1 MTLKLLFIFSMIKF
15 PKIATFNYFFLFT
28 LMFLSVSKVEAQNSA
43 VVISAK
49 NIPENLVPGKNYTIA
64 FEISNTTGN
73 PLNLSCEFVISDQ
86 FYLTTNLKKLEV
98 AANNKKIVLFTFGVN
113 NHSAAGDYKAFLK
126 ITNSDNK
133 APIASEEIALNVS
146 KLYNLTVEVLKAP
159 EYLRLEKEYY
169 VEYLVT
175 NNGNSE
181 EKITFESSNMLKIV
195 PENAVLKPDSS
206 MVVAVYQQ
214 VPENVSGKTMVL
226 NNLKAYMV
234 SNDLLFSNHA
244 AITLYPN
251 NTKKP
256 DLYHRFPVTV
266 STIFN
271 SLKGLDTLNV
281 FKFKVSGQGFLDTG
295 NEHYLNFEYSGPS
308 QSDIVRFGDYE
319 RYSILYKTKKMEA
332 VAGHVNFSLSDITE
346 TSRYGTGGILNY
358 DFGKT
363 TATVFYVK
371 PRFTRQISDSY
382 GGKIS
387 QDLSDRAYVEL
398 GFINRTLFEENE
410 EFNSK
415 IFNIASVYTLDRFKL
430 NGEIAYE
437 SNYKT
442 NGYAFSL
449 ASYVNLKKAYL
460 INSVQYSD
468 KDYKGYLRN
477 SKQFLSLVNYKF
489 NKKIDLQISADYRSL
504 NPVKDTINYSSSP
517 ITTKYQAYF
526 NYNINR
532 NNKIRIGGYY
542 RNKEDQLSLQN
553 YNFEEKL
560 ATFSFYSRKSD
571 KYDLIWQNRVGKTI
585 NFLANSTEPQSTF
598 FSSLSISAN
607 IFKDLIVGL
616 NGDYQ
621 QSNKQSAENEIVKT
635 FYYGGN
641 LQYNL
646 KSYLDISLYYQKNFD
661 FDELDEVQNYLQAE
675 LNYNYKRKHLLSV
688 AVSQTSL
695 PVFPIKKELLVT
707 ASYSFVMN
715 VPVSKNKTVGSL
727 TGKIT
732 SAEKVSLEGILVFLD
747 DHIAITNEKGAFQF
761 YNLPPKTYRLYV
773 QQSSL
778 PKNKVIVMQQP
789 IDIDI
794 FPNKESEMVLE
805 MGNTGAV
812 YGQVVFEETTV
823 TQSSKFIKKMPIM
836 VVKITK
842 EDKTLY
848 TKTDKEGRFWFKE
861 LSPGDWT
868 VELIVRNLL
877 NDFTFSETQKTIS
890 VVSNEEGQA
899 VFKASNKN
907 REIKKS
913 NKTFKL

>member
-1 MTLKLLFIFSMIKF
+1 
-15 PKIATFNYFFLFT
+15 
-28 LMFLSVSKVEAQNSA
+28 MFLSISKVEAQTSA
-43 VVISAK
+43 VEIIAK

-73 PLNLSCEFVISDQ
+73 QLNLSSEFVVSDQ
-86 FYLTTNLKKLEV
+86 FYLTTNIKKVDV

-113 NHSAAGDYKAFLK
+113 NHSVAGEYKALLK
-126 ITNSDNK
+126 ITNQTNNL
-133 APIASEEIALNVS
+133 PIASQEITLKVS
-146 KLYNLTVEVLKAP
+146 KLYNLTVEVLNAP

-206 MVVAVYQQ
+206 MVVAVFQK
-214 VPENVSGKTMVL
+214 VPENVRTKTMVL

-234 SNDLLFSNHA
+234 SNDLLFSNRA

-256 DLYHRFPVTV
+256 DLYHRFPITV

-281 FKFKVSGQGFLDTG
+281 FKFKVSGQGYLDRA

-319 RYSILYKTKKMEA
+319 RYSVFYKNKKLEA
-332 VAGHVNFSLSDITE
+332 VAGHVNFSLSNITE
-346 TSRYGTGGILNY
+346 TSRYGTGGILSY

-363 TATVFYVK
+363 TTTLFYVK
-371 PRFTRQISDSY
+371 PRFTKQISDSY

-387 QDLSDRAYVEL
+387 QELSDKAYVEA
-398 GFINRTLFEENE
+398 GFINRTLFENYE

-415 IFNIASVYTLDRFKL
+415 IFNIASFYTIDRFKI

-437 SNYKT
+437 TNYKT
-442 NGYAFSL
+442 NGLAYSL
-449 ASYVNLKKAYL
+449 EAYLNLKKWDF
-460 INSVQYSD
+460 INSAQYSD
-468 KDYKGYLRN
+468 KDYKGYIRN
-477 SKQFLSLVNYKF
+477 SKQWLSLANYRF
-489 NKKIDLQISADYRSL
+489 NDKIDMQIGAEYRAI

-532 NNKIRIGGYY
+532 NNKVRVGGYY
-542 RNKEDQLSLQN
+542 RNKEDQLGLQT

-560 ATFSFYSRKSD
+560 ATLSFYSRMPF
-571 KYDLIWQNRVGKTI
+571 KYDLMWQNRVGKTI

-598 FSSLSISAN
+598 FSSLSVTGY
-607 IFKDLIVGL
+607 IFKNLILGL

-621 QSNKQSAENEIVKT
+621 QSNKQSVDNAVQKT

-646 KSYLDISLYYQKNFD
+646 KSDLNLNVFYKKNYD
-661 FDELDEVQNYLQAE
+661 FDELDESQNYLQAQ
-675 LNYNYKRKHLLSV
+675 LNYNYQRKHLLSV
-688 AVSQTSL
+688 SVSQMSL
-695 PVFPIKKELLVT
+695 PVFPIQKELLIT
-707 ASYSFVMN
+707 ASYSLVMN

-727 TGKIT
+727 IGKIT
-732 SAEKVSLEGILVFLD
+732 SDEKVNLEGILVLLD
-747 DHIAITNEKGAFQF
+747 EQIAITNEKGVFHF
-761 YNLPPKTYRLYV
+761 YNLQPKIYRLYV
-773 QQSSL
+773 KQSSL
-778 PKNKVIVMQQP
+778 PKNKIIVMQQP

-794 FPNKESEMVLE
+794 VPNKETEVVLE
-805 MGNTGAV
+805 MGNTGTLF
-812 YGQVVFEETTV
+812 GQVIFEETTLM
-823 TQSSKFIKKMPIM
+823 QSSQFIKKLPIL

-842 EDKTLY
+842 EDKTSY
-848 TKTDKEGRFWFKE
+848 TKTDKDGKFWFKE
-861 LSPGDWT
+861 LTPGDWT
-868 VELIVRNLL
+868 VELVVKNLL

-890 VVSNEEGQA
+890 IKSDKEEKA
-899 VFKASNKN
+899 VFKATNKN
-907 REIKKS
+907 REVKKS
-913 NKTFKL
+913 DKIFKL

>member
-1 MTLKLLFIFSMIKF
+1 MRKF
-15 PKIATFNYFFLFT
+15 PEIATYTYFFLFL
-28 LMFLSVSKVEAQNSA
+28 LMFLSISKVEGQNSA
-43 VVISAK
+43 VEISAK

-73 PLNLSCEFVISDQ
+73 QLNLSSEFVVSDQ
-86 FYLTTNLKKLEV
+86 FYLTTNLKKLVIE
-98 AANNKKIVLFTFGVN
+98 ANSKKIVLFTFGIN
-113 NHSAAGDYKAFLK
+113 NHCAAGDYKAVLK
-126 ITNSDNK
+126 ITSDNL
-133 APIASEEIALNVS
+133 PIASREIALNVS
-146 KLYNLTVEVLKAP
+146 KLYNLTVEVLNSP

-169 VEYLVT
+169 CEYLVT

-181 EKITFESSNMLKIV
+181 EKITFESSNAIKIV

-206 MVVAVYQQ
+206 MVVAVYQL
-214 VPENVSGKTMVL
+214 VPGNVRGKTIVL
-226 NNLKAYMV
+226 NNLKAYLV
-234 SNDLLFSNHA
+234 SKDLLFSNRV

-256 DLYHRFPVTV
+256 DLYHRFPITV

-271 SLKGLDTLNV
+271 SLTGLDTLNV
-281 FKFKVSGQGFLDTG
+281 FKFKVSGQGFLDRG

-319 RYSILYKTKKMEA
+319 RYSILYKNKKME
-332 VAGHVNFSLSDITE
+332 VVSGHVNFSLSNITE
-346 TSRYGTGGILNY
+346 TSRYGTGGILSY

-371 PRFTRQISDSY
+371 PRFTKQISDSY

-387 QDLSDRAYVEL
+387 QDLSDKTYVEI
-398 GFINRTLFEENE
+398 GFINRTLFENNE

-415 IFNIASVYTLDRFKL
+415 IFNFASFYTLDRFKL

-437 SNYKT
+437 TNYKT
-442 NGYAFSL
+442 NGFAYSL
-449 ASYVNLKKAYL
+449 EAYLNLKKWDF
-460 INSVQYSD
+460 INSAQYSD
-468 KDYKGYLRN
+468 KDYKGYIRN
-477 SKQFLSLVNYKF
+477 SKQLLSLANYRF
-489 NKKIDLQISADYRSL
+489 SKKIDMQIGVEYRSI
-504 NPVKDTINYSSSP
+504 NPIKDTINYSSSP

-532 NNKIRIGGYY
+532 NNKVRIGGYY

-560 ATFSFYSRKSD
+560 ATLSFYSRMPY
-571 KYDLIWQNRVGKTI
+571 KYDLMWQNRVGKTV
-585 NFLANSTEPQSTF
+585 NFLANSTEPQSTL

-607 IFKDLIVGL
+607 IFRDLIIGL

-646 KSYLDISLYYQKNFD
+646 KSYLNVSAFYKKNYD
-661 FDELDEVQNYLQAE
+661 FDELDEAQNYLQAQV
-675 LNYNYKRKHLLSV
+675 NYNYQRKHLLSL

-695 PVFPIKKELLVT
+695 PVFPIKKELLIT
-707 ASYSFVMN
+707 ASYSFVVN
-715 VPVSKNKTVGSL
+715 APISKNKSVGSL
-727 TGKIT
+727 SGKIT
-732 SAEKVSLEGILVFLD
+732 SAEKANLEGILVLLD
-747 DHIAITNEKGAFQF
+747 DQIAITNEKGVFHF
-761 YNLPPKTYRLYV
+761 YNLQPKTYRLYV
-773 QQSSL
+773 KQSSL
-778 PKNKVIVMQQP
+778 PKNKIIIMQQP

-794 FPNKESEMVLE
+794 FPNKETEVVLE
-805 MGNTGAV
+805 MGNTGAIF
-812 YGQVVFEETTV
+812 GQVIFEETTV
-823 TQSSKFIKKMPIM
+823 MQSSKFIKKLPIL

-842 EDKTLY
+842 EDKTYY
-848 TKTDKEGRFWFKE
+848 TKTDKDGKFWFKE
-861 LSPGDWT
+861 LTPGDWT
-868 VELIVRNLL
+868 VELVVRNLL

-890 VVSNEEGQA
+890 VVSNEEGTA
-899 VFKASNKN
+899 VFKASNRN
-907 REIKKS
+907 REVKKS
-913 NKTFKL
+913 DKIFKL

>member
-1 MTLKLLFIFSMIKF
+1 
-15 PKIATFNYFFLFT
+15 
-28 LMFLSVSKVEAQNSA
+28 MFLSISKVEGQNSA
-43 VVISAK
+43 VEISAK

-73 PLNLSCEFVISDQ
+73 PLNLSCEFVVSDQ
-86 FYLTTNLKKLEV
+86 FYLTTNLKKLVVE
-98 AANNKKIVLFTFGVN
+98 ANNKKIVLFTFGVN
-113 NHSAAGDYKAFLK
+113 SHCTSGDYTALLK
-126 ITNSDNK
+126 ITNSDNN
-133 APIASEEIALNVS
+133 APIASQEIALNVS
-146 KLYNLTVEVLKAP
+146 KLYNLTVDVLNAP

-169 VEYLVT
+169 CEYLVT

-181 EKITFESSNMLKIV
+181 EKITFESSNALKIV
-195 PENAVLKPDSS
+195 PAIAVLKPDSS
-206 MVVAVYQQ
+206 MVVAVYQL
-214 VPENVSGKTMVL
+214 VPGNVRSKTMVL

-234 SNDLLFSNHA
+234 STDLLFSNRA

-281 FKFKVSGQGFLDTG
+281 FKFKVSGQGFLDKG

-319 RYSILYKTKKMEA
+319 RYSVLYKNKKMEA
-332 VAGHVNFSLSDITE
+332 VAGHVNFSLSNITE
-346 TSRYGTGGILNY
+346 TSRYGTGGILSY

-371 PRFTRQISDSY
+371 PRFTKQISDSY

-387 QDLSDRAYVEL
+387 QDLSDKAYVEA
-398 GFINRTLFEENE
+398 GFINRTLFENNE

-415 IFNIASVYTLDRFKL
+415 IFNIASFYTLNRFKL

-437 SNYKT
+437 TNYKT
-442 NGYAFSL
+442 NGLAYSL
-449 ASYVNLKKAYL
+449 EAYLNLKKWDF
-460 INSVQYSD
+460 INSAQYSD
-468 KDYKGYLRN
+468 KNYKGYLRS
-477 SKQFLSLVNYKF
+477 SKQLFSLANYRF
-489 NKKIDLQISADYRSL
+489 SKKIDMQIGAEYRAI

-532 NNKIRIGGYY
+532 NNKIRVGGYY
-542 RNKEDQLSLQN
+542 RNKEDRLSLQN

-560 ATFSFYSRKSD
+560 ATLSFYSRMTN

-585 NFLANSTEPQSTF
+585 NFLANTTEPQSTF

-607 IFKDLIVGL
+607 IFKDLILGL

-621 QSNKQSAENEIVKT
+621 QSNKKSAENELVKT

-646 KSYLDISLYYQKNFD
+646 KSYLNVSAFYKKNYD
-661 FDELDEVQNYLQAE
+661 FDELDEAQNYLQAQV
-675 LNYNYKRKHLLSV
+675 NYNYQRKHLLSV

-695 PVFPIKKELLVT
+695 PVFPIKKELLIT
-707 ASYSFVMN
+707 ASYSFVVN
-715 VPVSKNKTVGSL
+715 VPISKNKTVGSL

-732 SAEKVSLEGILVFLD
+732 SAEKVNLEGILVLLD
-747 DHIAITNEKGAFQF
+747 DHIAIT
-761 YNLPPKTYRLYV
+761 
-773 QQSSL
+773 
-778 PKNKVIVMQQP
+778 
-789 IDIDI
+789 
-794 FPNKESEMVLE
+794 
-805 MGNTGAV
+805 
-812 YGQVVFEETTV
+812 
-823 TQSSKFIKKMPIM
+823 
-836 VVKITK
+836 
-842 EDKTLY
+842 
-848 TKTDKEGRFWFKE
+848 
-861 LSPGDWT
+861 
-868 VELIVRNLL
+868 
-877 NDFTFSETQKTIS
+877 
-890 VVSNEEGQA
+890 
-899 VFKASNKN
+899 
-907 REIKKS
+907 
-913 NKTFKL
+913 

>member
-1 MTLKLLFIFSMIKF
+1 MRKF
-15 PKIATFNYFFLFT
+15 PEIVTYTYFFLFL
-28 LMFLSVSKVEAQNSA
+28 LMFLSISKVEGQNS
-43 VVISAK
+43 VFEISAK

-73 PLNLSCEFVISDQ
+73 PLNLSCEFAISDQ
-86 FYLTTNLKKLEV
+86 FYLTTNLKKLVIE
-98 AANNKKIVLFTFGVN
+98 ANSKKIVLFTFGVN
-113 NHSAAGDYKAFLK
+113 NQCEAGDYKALLK
-126 ITNSDNK
+126 ITSNNLQ
-133 APIASEEIALNVS
+133 IASQEIALNVS
-146 KLYNLTVEVLKAP
+146 KLYNLTVEVLNSP
-159 EYLRLEKEYY
+159 EYLRLEKEYFC
-169 VEYLVT
+169 EYLVT

-181 EKITFESSNMLKIV
+181 EKIIFESSNALKIV
-195 PENAVLKPDSS
+195 PANAVLKPDSS
-206 MVVAVYQQ
+206 RVVAVYQL
-214 VPENVSGKTMVL
+214 VPGNVRGKTMVL

-234 SNDLLFSNHA
+234 SNDLQFSNRV

-256 DLYHRFPVTV
+256 DLYHRFPITV

-281 FKFKVSGQGFLDTG
+281 FKFKASGQGFLDKE

-319 RYSILYKTKKMEA
+319 RYSLLYKNNKMEI
-332 VAGHVNFSLSDITE
+332 VLGHVNFSLSNITE
-346 TSRYGTGGILNY
+346 TSRYGTGGILSY

-363 TATVFYVK
+363 TATIFYVK
-371 PRFTRQISDSY
+371 PRFTKQISDSY

-387 QDLSDRAYVEL
+387 QDLSDKAYVEM
-398 GFINRTLFEENE
+398 GFINRTLFEDNE

-415 IFNIASVYTLDRFKL
+415 IINFASFYTLDRFKM

-437 SNYKT
+437 SNYIT
-442 NGYAFSL
+442 NGLAYSL
-449 ASYVNLKKAYL
+449 EAYLNLKKWDV
-460 INSVQYSD
+460 INSAQYSD
-468 KDYKGYLRN
+468 KNYKGYIRN
-477 SKQFLSLVNYKF
+477 SKQLLSLANYRF
-489 NKKIDLQISADYRSL
+489 SKKIDMQIGAEYRAI

-532 NNKIRIGGYY
+532 NNKVRIGGYY

-560 ATFSFYSRKSD
+560 ATLSFYSRMPY
-571 KYDLIWQNRVGKTI
+571 KYDLIWQNRVGKTT

-607 IFKDLIVGL
+607 IFRDLIIGL

-646 KSYLDISLYYQKNFD
+646 KSYLNVSAFYKKNYD
-661 FDELDEVQNYLQAE
+661 FDELDEAQNYLQAQV
-675 LNYNYKRKHLLSV
+675 NYNYQRKHLLSV

-695 PVFPIKKELLVT
+695 PVFPIKKELLIT
-707 ASYSFVMN
+707 ASYSFVVN
-715 VPVSKNKTVGSL
+715 APISKNKTVGSL
-727 TGKIT
+727 SGKII
-732 SAEKVSLEGILVFLD
+732 SAEKTNLEGILVLLD
-747 DHIAITNEKGAFQF
+747 DQIAITNEKGVFHF
-761 YNLPPKTYRLYV
+761 YNLQPKTYRLYV
-773 QQSSL
+773 KQSSL
-778 PKNKVIVMQQP
+778 PKNKIIIMQQP

-794 FPNKESEMVLE
+794 FPNKDSEVVLE
-805 MGNTGAV
+805 MGNTGAIF
-812 YGQVVFEETTV
+812 GQVIFEETTV
-823 TQSSKFIKKMPIM
+823 MQSSKFIKKLPIL

-842 EDKTLY
+842 EDKTYY
-848 TKTDKEGRFWFKE
+848 TKTDKEGQFWFKE
-861 LSPGDWT
+861 LTPGDWT
-868 VELIVRNLL
+868 VELVVRNLL
-877 NDFTFSETQKTIS
+877 NDFTFSETQKIIA

-899 VFKASNKN
+899 IFKASNKN
-907 REIKKS
+907 REVKKS
-913 NKTFKL
+913 DKIFKL

>member
-1 MTLKLLFIFSMIKF
+1 MD
-15 PKIATFNYFFLFT
+15 
-28 LMFLSVSKVEAQNSA
+28 AQTSA
-43 VVISAK
+43 VEIIAK
-49 NIPENLVPGKNYTIA
+49 NIPENLVPAKNYTIA
-64 FEISNTTGN
+64 FEISNTTGSQ
-73 PLNLSCEFVISDQ
+73 LNLSSEFVVSDQ
-86 FYLTTNLKKLEV
+86 FYLTTNIKKVDV

-113 NHSAAGDYKAFLK
+113 NHSVAGEYKALLK
-126 ITNSDNK
+126 ITNQTNNL
-133 APIASEEIALNVS
+133 PIASQEITLKVS
-146 KLYNLTVEVLKAP
+146 KLYNLTVEVLNAP

-206 MVVAVYQQ
+206 MVVAVFQK
-214 VPENVSGKTMVL
+214 VPENVRTKTMVL

-234 SNDLLFSNHA
+234 SNDLLFSNRA

-256 DLYHRFPVTV
+256 DLYHRFPITV

-281 FKFKVSGQGFLDTG
+281 FKFKVSGQGYLDRA

-319 RYSILYKTKKMEA
+319 RYSVFYKNKKLEA
-332 VAGHVNFSLSDITE
+332 VAGHVNFSLSNITE
-346 TSRYGTGGILNY
+346 TSRYGTGGILSY

-363 TATVFYVK
+363 TTTLFYVK
-371 PRFTRQISDSY
+371 PRFTKQISDSY

-387 QDLSDRAYVEL
+387 QELSDKAYVEA
-398 GFINRTLFEENE
+398 GFINRTLFENYE

-415 IFNIASVYTLDRFKL
+415 IFNIASFYTIDRFKI

-437 SNYKT
+437 TNYKT
-442 NGYAFSL
+442 NGLAYSL
-449 ASYVNLKKAYL
+449 EAYLNLKKWDF
-460 INSVQYSD
+460 INSAQYSD
-468 KDYKGYLRN
+468 KDYKGYIRN
-477 SKQFLSLVNYKF
+477 SKQWLSLANYRF
-489 NKKIDLQISADYRSL
+489 NDKIDMQIGAEYRAI

-532 NNKIRIGGYY
+532 NNKVRAGGYY
-542 RNKEDQLSLQN
+542 RNKEDQLGIQT

-560 ATFSFYSRKSD
+560 ATLSFYSRMPF
-571 KYDLIWQNRVGKTI
+571 KYDLMWQNRMGKTI

-598 FSSLSISAN
+598 FSSLSVTGY
-607 IFKDLIVGL
+607 IFKNLILGL

-621 QSNKQSAENEIVKT
+621 QSNKQSVDNTVQKT

-646 KSYLDISLYYQKNFD
+646 KSDLNLNVFYKKNYD
-661 FDELDEVQNYLQAE
+661 FDELDESQNYLQAQ
-675 LNYNYKRKHLLSV
+675 LNYNYQRRHLLSV
-688 AVSQTSL
+688 SVSQMSL
-695 PVFPIKKELLVT
+695 PVFPIQKELLIT
-707 ASYSFVMN
+707 ASYSLVMN

-727 TGKIT
+727 IGKIT
-732 SAEKVSLEGILVFLD
+732 SDEKVNLEGILVLLD
-747 DHIAITNEKGAFQF
+747 EQIAITNEKGVFHF
-761 YNLPPKTYRLYV
+761 YNLQPKIYRLYV
-773 QQSSL
+773 KQSSL
-778 PKNKVIVMQQP
+778 PKNKIIVMQQP

-794 FPNKESEMVLE
+794 VPNKETEVVLE
-805 MGNTGAV
+805 MGNTGTLF
-812 YGQVVFEETTV
+812 GQVIFEETTLM
-823 TQSSKFIKKMPIM
+823 QSSQFIKKLPIL

-842 EDKTLY
+842 EDKTSY
-848 TKTDKEGRFWFKE
+848 TKTEKDGKFWFKE
-861 LSPGDWT
+861 LTPGDWT
-868 VELIVRNLL
+868 VELVVKNLL

-890 VVSNEEGQA
+890 IESDKEEKA
-899 VFKASNKN
+899 VFKATNKN
-907 REIKKS
+907 REVKKS
-913 NKTFKL
+913 DKIFKL

>member
-1 MTLKLLFIFSMIKF
+1 
-15 PKIATFNYFFLFT
+15 
-28 LMFLSVSKVEAQNSA
+28 MFLSISKVDAQNSA
-43 VVISAK
+43 VEISAK

-73 PLNLSCEFVISDQ
+73 QLNLSSEFVVSDA
-86 FYLTTNLKKLEV
+86 FYLTTNIKKVDV

-113 NHSAAGDYKAFLK
+113 NHSVAGEYKVLLK
-126 ITNSDNK
+126 ITNQTNNL
-133 APIASEEIALNVS
+133 PIASQEITLKVS
-146 KLYNLTVEVLKAP
+146 KLYNLTVEVLNAP
-159 EYLRLEKEYY
+159 EYLRLEKEYH

-195 PENAVLKPDSS
+195 PLNALLKPDSS
-206 MVVAVYQQ
+206 MVVAVYQK
-214 VPENVSGKTMVL
+214 VPENVRNKTMVL

-234 SNDLLFSNHA
+234 SNDLLFSNRA

-281 FKFKVSGQGFLDTG
+281 FKFKVSGQGYLDRA

-319 RYSILYKTKKMEA
+319 RYSVFYKNKKLEA
-332 VAGHVNFSLSDITE
+332 VAGHVNFSLSNITE
-346 TSRYGTGGILNY
+346 TSRYGTGGILSY

-363 TATVFYVK
+363 TTTLFYVK
-371 PRFTRQISDSY
+371 PRFTKQISDSY

-387 QDLSDRAYVEL
+387 QELSDKAYVEA
-398 GFINRTLFEENE
+398 GFINRTLFENYE

-415 IFNIASVYTLDRFKL
+415 IFNIASFYTIDRFKI

-437 SNYKT
+437 TNYKT
-442 NGYAFSL
+442 NGLAYSL
-449 ASYVNLKKAYL
+449 EAYLNLKKWDF
-460 INSVQYSD
+460 INSAQYSD
-468 KDYKGYLRN
+468 KDYKGYIRN
-477 SKQFLSLVNYKF
+477 SKQWLSLANYRF
-489 NKKIDLQISADYRSL
+489 NDKIDMQIGAEYRAI

-532 NNKIRIGGYY
+532 NNKVRAGGYY
-542 RNKEDQLSLQN
+542 RNKEDQLGIQT

-560 ATFSFYSRKSD
+560 ATLSFYSRMPF
-571 KYDLIWQNRVGKTI
+571 KYDLMWQNRMGKTI

-598 FSSLSISAN
+598 FSSLSVTGY
-607 IFKDLIVGL
+607 IFKNLILGL

-621 QSNKQSAENEIVKT
+621 QSNKQSVDNTVQKT

-646 KSYLDISLYYQKNFD
+646 KSDLNLNVFYKKNYD
-661 FDELDEVQNYLQAE
+661 FDELDESQNYLQAQ
-675 LNYNYKRKHLLSV
+675 LNYNYQRRHLLSV
-688 AVSQTSL
+688 SVSQMSL
-695 PVFPIKKELLVT
+695 PVFPIQKELLIT
-707 ASYSFVMN
+707 ASYSLVMN

-727 TGKIT
+727 IGKIT
-732 SAEKVSLEGILVFLD
+732 SDEKVNLEGILVLLD
-747 DHIAITNEKGAFQF
+747 EQIAITNEKGVFHF
-761 YNLPPKTYRLYV
+761 YNLQPKTYRLYV
-773 QQSSL
+773 KQSSL
-778 PKNKVIVMQQP
+778 PKNKIIVMQQP

-794 FPNKESEMVLE
+794 VPNKETEVVLE
-805 MGNTGAV
+805 MGNTGTLF
-812 YGQVVFEETTV
+812 GQVIFEETTV
-823 TQSSKFIKKMPIM
+823 MQSSQFIKKLPIL

-842 EDKTLY
+842 EDKTSY
-848 TKTDKEGRFWFKE
+848 TKTDKDGKFWFKE
-861 LSPGDWT
+861 LTPGDWT
-868 VELIVRNLL
+868 VELVVKNLL

-890 VVSNEEGQA
+890 IKSDKEEKA
-899 VFKASNKN
+899 VFKATNKN
-907 REIKKS
+907 REVKKS
-913 NKTFKL
+913 DKIFKL